1 MFEDLGEGPHYEPP
15 GEHVAFGDVFHSAFM
30 RDVFVR
36 SDCELLGGGPLPPTL
51 APRVARWMNHQLDE
65 RGIDLYSPAFTAKP
79 DTRWALAHAA
89 FKPDGLALH
98 AVLIS
103 DSCLASTALAQGRV
117 GRSVAGRLLFAP
129 LSFVDE
135 QKWSE
140 LVEKEDFGR
149 FPLPPD
155 ERLPDGSVAELA
167 CCFMADARDVKE
179 HAAERA
185 VSMRPALGEELEAH
199 WSAYA
204 TRRGPRAYER
214 NALKL
219 AVLLSNGEPSEH
231 AVAVTDQL
239 AGVLDCTWVLEGRD
253 LEDISE
259 AEEAVRHGERQAAD
273 LTPALV
279 RRVSGRLRELSALA
293 MAAADALERTEK

>member
-1 MFEDLGEGPHYEPP
+1 
-15 GEHVAFGDVFHSAFM
+15 
-30 RDVFVR
+30 
-36 SDCELLGGGPLPPTL
+36 
-51 APRVARWMNHQLDE
+51 
-65 RGIDLYSPAFTAKP
+65 
-79 DTRWALAHAA
+79 
-89 FKPDGLALH
+89 
-98 AVLIS
+98 
-103 DSCLASTALAQGRV
+103 
-117 GRSVAGRLLFAP
+117 
-129 LSFVDE
+129 
-135 QKWSE
+135 
-140 LVEKEDFGR
+140 
-149 FPLPPD
+149 
-155 ERLPDGSVAELA
+155 
-167 CCFMADARDVKE
+167 
-179 HAAERA
+179 
-185 VSMRPALGEELEAH
+185 MRPALGEELEAH